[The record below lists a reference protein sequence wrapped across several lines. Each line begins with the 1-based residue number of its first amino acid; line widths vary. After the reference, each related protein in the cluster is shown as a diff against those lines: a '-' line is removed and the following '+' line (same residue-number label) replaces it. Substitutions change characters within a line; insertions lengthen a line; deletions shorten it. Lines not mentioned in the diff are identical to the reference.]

1 MLGPRR
7 DPPRKEKLLNPADG
21 SQNWNHNGAEC
32 AFDREWNSSWNGTTL
47 SEVLFCV
54 RSRKEI
60 QCLSHEA
67 RMCRRQNYVNPSIP
81 KNQKTFFLFL
91 KFPFPLRSRLKR
103 NFFFIKHRTTPRRAA
118 ALKQREKERVSN
130 VWLRPTK
137 KSRRVQEMACLGRPI
152 GFTSWSNKENREK

>member
-118 ALKQREKERVSN
+118 ALQQSN
-130 VWLRPTK
+130 VQGGRDVVYRLQKSEFER
-137 KSRRVQEMACLGRPI
+137 SRRLQSSE
-152 GFTSWSNKENREK
+152 FREPDFFFVD